1 MNIEFEHE
9 MVVCIVN
16 AGFAQEVMAAAREA
30 GAHGGTIIHSRGTAD
45 PEAEEFFNI
54 AIQPD
59 KDTVLI
65 IVKTDIKDDVM
76 KAVYAKIGKGTKGA
90 GIAFSLPVTKTVGI

>member
-1 MNIEFEHE
+1 MNIEFENE
-9 MVVCIVN
+9 LIICIVN

-30 GAHGGTIIHSRGTAD
+30 GAGGGTIIHSRGTAD

-54 AIQPD
+54 TIQPD

-65 IVKTDIKDDVM
+65 LVKSGIKDDVM
-76 KAVYAKIGKGTKGA
+76 RAVYKRIGKGTKGA
-90 GIAFSLPVTKTVGI
+90 GVAFSLPVTKTAGL